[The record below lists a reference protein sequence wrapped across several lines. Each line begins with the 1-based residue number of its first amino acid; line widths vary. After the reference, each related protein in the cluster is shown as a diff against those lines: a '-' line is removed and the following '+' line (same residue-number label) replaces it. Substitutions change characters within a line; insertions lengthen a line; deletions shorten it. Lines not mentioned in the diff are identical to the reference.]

1 MLVILG
7 SNIFGDVIKEV
18 FMDIDLD
25 SESNFLKEVSLI
37 EINIDLLLIEK

>member
-1 MLVILG
+1 
-7 SNIFGDVIKEV
+7 
-18 FMDIDLD
+18 MDIDLD